1 MSWTVKV
8 RSKNFEFHIDGRI
21 CQSEISLKSES
32 FSKEKSQGYQE
43 PDDDVLDS
51 VFLSTTDH
59 GDFEWHVRSIRTGFN
74 TRAEIEVDSLVAQP
88 ENVDDFEPPEF
99 FVVNS

>member
-8 RSKNFEFHIDGRI
+8 RSKYFEYHINEKI
-21 CQSEISLKSES
+21 YQSEITLKSES

-43 PDDDVLDS
+43 PADDVLDS
-51 VFLSTTDH
+51 VFVSTTDH
-59 GDFEWHVRSIRTGFN
+59 GNFEWHVRSARIGFN

-88 ENVDDFEPPEF
+88 ENIDHFELPKF